1 MDKQNDA
8 VEQNV
13 KPAEQKQPKKKSKV
27 KSVIIS
33 ILLYIL
39 GAGTGFVAAIAILI
53 VLFGMI
59 TGFKENKMQSLI
71 NQVGLGKTTFITADK
86 LEKIDTLQQTIDYFY
101 YEDVDVQDI
110 EDGMYQGIMAGVGDP
125 YTCYYNAEEYKEMTS
140 DW

>member
-1 MDKQNDA
+1 MDKQNDT

-53 VLFGMI
+53 VLFVMI
-59 TGFKENKMQSLI
+59 TGFK
-71 NQVGLGKTTFITADK
+71 
-86 LEKIDTLQQTIDYFY
+86 
-101 YEDVDVQDI
+101 
-110 EDGMYQGIMAGVGDP
+110 
-125 YTCYYNAEEYKEMTS
+125 
-140 DW
+140 